1 LCRRPVYF
9 APAKFQTK
17 TVETPFQIIPY
28 TSEYQQAFRQL
39 NHEWITHHFA
49 LEEADNKML
58 DDPEGYILAKGGFI
72 FMALLNQEP
81 VGTAALLKNPDG
93 SFELAK
99 MAVTEKA
106 KGLKIGYALGK
117 VAIEKAQAENAPK
130 VELLSNRKLTPA
142 LNLYH
147 KLGFKEVP
155 LPENDYQRADI
166 KMEIK
171 F

>member
-1 LCRRPVYF
+1 MN
-9 APAKFQTK
+9 
-17 TVETPFQIIPY
+17 TPFQIVPY
-28 TSEYQQAFRQL
+28 TSEYQHAFRHL
-39 NHEWITHHFA
+39 NHEWITHHFEI
-49 LEEADNKML
+49 EEADNKML
-58 DDPEGYILAKGGFI
+58 NDPEGYILAKGGFI
-72 FMALLNQEP
+72 FMALLDQEP

-99 MAVTEKA
+99 MAVTDKA
-106 KGLKIGYALGK
+106 KGLKIGFALGK
-117 VAIEKAQAENAPK
+117 VALEKAQEEKAPY
-130 VELLSNRKLTPA
+130 VELLSNRKLAPA

-166 KMEIK
+166 KMEIQ